1 MRVSIVL
8 FFWLAIVATTLLF
21 NTIVIYVCL
30 TEVLGVVLDHKV
42 DITLLESL
50 ALVLIIYVSTGRIK
64 WSISFDFF
72 KHLSE
77 KSL

>member
-1 MRVSIVL
+1 MRLSIVL
-8 FFWLAIVATTLLF
+8 FFWLATVTTTLLF

-30 TEVLGVVLDHKV
+30 ADSLGVLPDNQV

-50 ALVLIIYVSTGRIK
+50 ALVLVIYVFTGRIK
-64 WSISFDFF
+64 WSISIDFF
-72 KHLSE
+72 KHFSK